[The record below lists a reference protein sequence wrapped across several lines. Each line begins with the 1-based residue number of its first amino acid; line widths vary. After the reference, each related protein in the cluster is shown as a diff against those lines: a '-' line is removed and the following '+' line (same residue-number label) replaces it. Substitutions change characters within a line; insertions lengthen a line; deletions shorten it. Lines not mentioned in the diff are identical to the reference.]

1 MFIEDIFN
9 VKDVN
14 LINLNLSMDTQCVI
28 KGILKTYY
36 LESEK
41 PEEPVTPFE
50 IKINVKKIILHS
62 LLGLDD

>member
-1 MFIEDIFN
+1 
-9 VKDVN
+9 
-14 LINLNLSMDTQCVI
+14 MDTQCVI

-62 LLGLDD
+62 LLGLYD